1 MPVTTAR
8 RKVLTY
14 LTKNRAVSAAQVGR
28 ALNMS
33 AANVRHHLS
42 VLCSDGRASVVGET
56 KRDGRGRPVKLY
68 GFSESSLGN
77 NLDFLADGLLDE
89 FLKKLSPA
97 KQEDVLQTLARQL
110 AKASEN
116 TETLGMLKRLAQTIE
131 NLNKLN
137 YQSKW
142 EAGAQGPRILLGHC
156 PYAAII
162 KKHPELCQM
171 DAALLNIYMGEPA
184 RQIAKIERDGS
195 QACVFVVEKLGI

>member
-14 LTKNRAVSAAQVGR
+14 LTKNRAVSATQIGR

-56 KRDGRGRPVKLY
+56 KKDGRGRPIKLY
-68 GFSESSLGN
+68 GMSESLLGN
-77 NLDFLADGLLDE
+77 NLAFLADGLLDE
-89 FLKKLSPA
+89 FLKGLSPA
-97 KQEDVLQTLARQL
+97 KQEDLLQTLARRQ
-110 AKASEN
+110 AMASKV
-116 TETLGMLKRLAQTIE
+116 TETLGMPKRLAQTIE
-131 NLNKLN
+131 NLNQLN

-162 KKHPELCQM
+162 EKHPELCQM
-171 DAALLNIYMGEPA
+171 DATLLNTYMDGPA
-184 RQIAKIERDGS
+184 RQIAKIERGGS
-195 QACVFVVEKLGI
+195 PACVFVLGK